1 MANKVSF
8 LDACSRKVVG
18 YALSQRLDTPLALA
32 ALQSAVTS
40 RRPAPGC
47 IHHTDR
53 GCQYASQLYRDAL
66 DAAGLLG
73 SMSSVGNPYHNA
85 QAESFMKTLK
95 VEEVYLAGYETFAD
109 VARRLPV
116 FIEQVY
122 NTRRLHS
129 ALGYRPPEEFE
140 TLIALKAA

>member
-1 MANKVSF
+1 M
-8 LDACSRKVVG
+8 G

-40 RRPAPGC
+40 RRPPPGC

-53 GCQYASQLYRDAL
+53 GCQYVSQLYREAL

-122 NTRRLHS
+122 N
-129 ALGYRPPEEFE
+129 
-140 TLIALKAA
+140 

>member
-1 MANKVSF
+1 VG
-8 LDACSRKVVG
+8 DA
-18 YALSQRLDTPLALA
+18 LLQRLDTPLALA
-32 ALQSAVTS
+32 ALQSTITS
-40 RRPAPGC
+40 RKPPPGC

-66 DAAGLLG
+66 DAAGLIG
-73 SMSSVGNPYHNA
+73 SMSSVGKPYHNT

-95 VEEVYLAGYETFAD
+95 VEEVYSAGYENFAD
-109 VARRLPV
+109 FARRLSV

-140 TLIALKAA
+140 TLIAQKAA